1 MNDYE
6 KNTTNDD
13 VTVDT
18 SDGEL
23 GDEERA
29 ARAAWSR
36 LAEPTDAAAHE
47 LVAGRGAVSALAEVR
62 AGKGKARWQARLPHL
77 DLAADRVT
85 LDRFGA
91 RLLIPGDD
99 EWPPEVSALGE
110 RAPFCLWVRGP
121 LRLARATTGSVAI
134 VGVRAATAYGERIAR
149 DLGEG
154 CAHRGITVISGAAY
168 GVEGAAHRGALAAGG
183 PTIAVLACGID
194 IAYPRGHEQLIDQ
207 IARQGAVVS
216 EIPPG
221 FGPTR
226 SRFLERARLI
236 AAMSAATVV
245 VEAASRSG
253 ALVTA
258 TAASALGRAVGAV
271 PGPVTSVTSSGCHQ
285 LLRTGASCVTG
296 ADDVAELIRP
306 HTGSARQPR

>member
-1 MNDYE
+1 MNDPE
-6 KNTTNDD
+6 QHTDKDE
-13 VTVDT
+13 VTAE
-18 SDGEL
+18 SHGGEL

-36 LAEPTDAAAHE
+36 LAEPTDAAAYE
-47 LVAGRGAVSALAEVR
+47 LVATRGAASALAEVR

-85 LDRFGA
+85 LERFGA

-99 EWPPEVSALGE
+99 EWPPGLSVLGE

-134 VGVRAATAYGERIAR
+134 IGARASTAYGERVAR
-149 DLGEG
+149 ELGEG
-154 CAHRGITVISGAAY
+154 CAHRGITVVAGAAY
-168 GVEGAAHRGALAAGG
+168 GVDGAAHRGALAAGG

-194 IAYPRGHEQLIDQ
+194 VVYPRGHEQLIDQ

-226 SRFLERARLI
+226 SRFMERARLI
-236 AAMSAATVV
+236 AAMSSATVV

-258 TAASALGRAVGAV
+258 AAASALGRAVGAV

-285 LLRTGASCVTG
+285 LFRTGATCVTS
-296 ADDVAELIRP
+296 ADDVAELIEPR
-306 HTGSARQPR
+306 TGSAQQPR